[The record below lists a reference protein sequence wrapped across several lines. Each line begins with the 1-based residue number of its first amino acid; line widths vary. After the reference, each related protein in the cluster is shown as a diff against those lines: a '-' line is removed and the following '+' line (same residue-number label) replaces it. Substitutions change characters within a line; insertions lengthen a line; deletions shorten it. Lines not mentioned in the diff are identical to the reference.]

1 MSKQL
6 TRRTNPRDTLL
17 DDIAPLVL
25 VGAGAWA
32 LGTGALG
39 AEDSGAPSF
48 EKVVEKTAAIIE
60 KYPIPS
66 MAIAGLILLKVLR

>member
-1 MSKQL
+1 MTNL
-6 TRRTNPRDTLL
+6 TKRRPNPRGSLL
-17 DDIAPLVL
+17 DDIAPLAL
-25 VGAGAWA
+25 VGVGAWA

-39 AEDSGAPSF
+39 DPNAGAPSF

-60 KYPIPS
+60 AHPIPA